1 MNSYQ
6 FCQTQEW
13 KDYRDRKWRELYN
26 MENDSNWMDT
36 EEWIAAGCPPLPHP
50 KWSGN
55 YIKCAYCGWYH
66 DISDDRHFVLEHVL
80 PVHAY
85 PDKRLDD
92 NNIVLA
98 CNVCNEHKGGKIL
111 CNTLADVIID
121 YQKDVLSGNCAGD
134 SQNLREYQQYME
146 RQKECYSY

>member
-36 EEWIAAGCPPLPHP
+36 EEWIAAGCPALTHP

-66 DISDDRHFVLEHVL
+66 DISDEVRKE
-80 PVHAY
+80 Y
-85 PDKRLDD
+85 NTTYD
-92 NNIVLA
+92 NNVVVVSSSLFII
-98 CNVCNEHKGGKIL
+98 ETTQRIL
-111 CNTLADVIID
+111 P
-121 YQKDVLSGNCAGD
+121 YPP
-134 SQNLREYQQYME
+134 
-146 RQKECYSY
+146 